1 MHKFSKM
8 QATCNQSINGD
19 PLLSQLISVI
29 PFVVNKYCM
38 RKAIPQREK
47 QDVELFVIEKL
58 INKRDQI
65 ISSFK
70 SESSFKTYS
79 IAIVNRMVCEVI
91 RKESRHWYAVEQEHF
106 FHKEEKSSGIE
117 VEKEL
122 FIKGEIKRYRL
133 ALRLFDG
140 GGHKEYLFFKYYFG
154 LSLSIADIE
163 KYTINQSLEIH
174 KLLNTECNNKGEK
187 FDRMAQVV
195 NLVENKKVKSDAL
208 RMWLNKQLSRTISIL
223 NANGNANY
231 SKETLGILLEVAQ
244 LHNY

>member
-1 MHKFSKM
+1 M
-8 QATCNQSINGD
+8 IN
-19 PLLSQLISVI
+19 VI
-29 PFVVNKYCM
+29 PFVVNKYSI

-47 QDVELFVIEKL
+47 QDVELSVIEKL
-58 INKRDQI
+58 IKKREQI

-70 SESSFKTYS
+70 GESSFKTYS
-79 IAIVNRMVCEVI
+79 IAIVNRMVCEII
-91 RKESRHWYAVEQEHF
+91 RKESRHWYAVEQEDF
-106 FHKEEKSSGIE
+106 FRQEESSSGIE

-133 ALRLFDG
+133 TLRLFDG
-140 GGHKEYLFFKYYFG
+140 EGKKEDLFFKYYFG

-163 KYTINQSLEIH
+163 KYTTKHSLQLHTILKIEH
-174 KLLNTECNNKGEK
+174 NNKGEK
-187 FDRMAQVV
+187 FDKMARVV
-195 NLVENKKVKSDAL
+195 NLVENKDVKSDAL
-208 RMWLNKQLSRTISIL
+208 RMWLNKQLNHTILVL